1 MGQEMEDWQTT
12 FAAEVEAVLVQTQYT
27 IRLIYGDDNLIYLL
41 LLIGTNYNRVFRKD
55 LFCDLILVA
64 DPHSSLDPDPVRY
77 KNITT
82 LNSYVLPTKSRS

>member
-12 FAAEVEAVLVQTQYT
+12 FAAEVEAVLVKTQYT

-55 LFCDLILVA
+55 LFVTL
-64 DPHSSLDPDPVRY
+64 SLLRIRIHLWIRIQREI
-77 KNITT
+77 KT
-82 LNSYVLPTKSRS
+82 LLRWIRMFYRLNPAF

>member
-12 FAAEVEAVLVQTQYT
+12 FAAEVEAVLVKTQYT

-41 LLIGTNYNRVFRKD
+41 LLICQNYNRVFRKD
-55 LFCDLILVA
+55 LFVA
-64 DPHSSLDPDPVRY
+64 LSLLRIRIHLDPDPERN

-82 LNSYVLPTKSRS
+82 LNS